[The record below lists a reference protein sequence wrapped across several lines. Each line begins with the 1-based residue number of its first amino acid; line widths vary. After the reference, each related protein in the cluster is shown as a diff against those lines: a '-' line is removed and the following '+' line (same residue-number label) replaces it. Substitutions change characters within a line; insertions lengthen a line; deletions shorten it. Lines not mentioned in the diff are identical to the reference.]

1 MTNRLQLF
9 TESVSHLGIAK
20 PELEALTE
28 LVKACLESAVSDMD
42 DGFDPDNP
50 EYDSELNIIDN
61 STATDEEEE
70 QLPDADSDFDTLS
83 KKENRDM
90 NELLRYRQEE
100 VNTPEVHVHES
111 TVGTKLAETYIK
123 VAPKLL
129 DIGKCTPDEIENLS
143 AFITWLCNK
152 FNSFNQSEYMA
163 NLATKLNKGE
173 QDYNEEQMDKV
184 VGLLN
189 IGPAVVQLLN
199 EINNT
204 ENAFHDNLVS
214 ASLTNS
220 KDVFAVAPQINTFVA
235 DMFQGFEEGNAV
247 DTREDPDILYDDTGF
262 IDIPEEEDEP
272 TDEEATEETST
283 GETSTGETSTEGETA
298 TLDDNATN
306 PEEESD
312 TGFPADTSVETVEKA
327 VNDFIEL
334 IPTIDLNDEEAEAF
348 AHAGGKNKAKEVAD
362 RRAELKKQNSGN
374 VIESGR
380 RRSNPWA
387 NRR

>member
-9 TESVSHLGIAK
+9 TESVSHMGIAK

-28 LVKACLESAVSDMD
+28 LFKACLESAVSDMD
-42 DGFDPDNP
+42 DGYDPDNP

-61 STATDEEEE
+61 NTETGEEEE

-83 KKENRDM
+83 KNENRDL
-90 NELLRYRQEE
+90 NELLRYRQQD
-100 VNTPEVHVHES
+100 VTTPEIKVHES
-111 TVGTKLAETYIK
+111 TVGTQLAETYIK

-129 DIGKCTPDEIENLS
+129 EIGKCTPDEIENLS

-152 FNSFNQSEYMA
+152 FNSFDQNKYMNDFAAKLSEGNQP
-163 NLATKLNKGE
+163 
-173 QDYNEEQMDKV
+173 YNEEQMDKV

-199 EINNT
+199 EINST
-204 ENAFHDNLVS
+204 ENTFHDNLVS

-220 KDVFAVAPQINTFVA
+220 KAVFAVAPQINTFVA
-235 DMFQGFEEGNAV
+235 DMFKNFDDDDSSEPE
-247 DTREDPDILYDDTGF
+247 REDPEILYDDTGF

-272 TDEEATEETST
+272 TDEEATEETP
-283 GETSTGETSTEGETA
+283 TEGEPA

-306 PEEESD
+306 PPKESGK
-312 TGFPADTSVETVEKA
+312 GFSADTSIETVEKA

-334 IPTIDLNDEEAEAF
+334 IPTIDLNDEDAEAF
-348 AHAGGKNKAKEVAD
+348 ANAGDKNKAKEVAD